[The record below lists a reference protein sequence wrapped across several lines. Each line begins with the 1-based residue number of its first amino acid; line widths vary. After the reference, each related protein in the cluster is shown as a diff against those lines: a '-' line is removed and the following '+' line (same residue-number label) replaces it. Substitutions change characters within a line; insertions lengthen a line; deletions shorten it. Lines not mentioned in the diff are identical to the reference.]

1 MFMKTRLTLLAV
13 ALFAVCA
20 YAANFWKAAEDTPT
34 AAGTVLVDDELMTAK
49 TVFGTTLKASNA
61 TIAGEEFTH
70 YIQVRNAANPS
81 ADNPNGTE
89 NEGST
94 SIELNVKKDLTL
106 TFFYRRQSTAQ
117 EETGGVY
124 ASNDGKDLKIFNK
137 EDFSNLDGELTIDH
151 ETEDFK
157 YGFVKKTYQVSPGN
171 YVVSA
176 RGTTIQFFGMT
187 HEGVEVVPTIG
198 PAIDITIESG
208 KDISAELAAAMQGNP
223 MPERIAIKLAAGGS
237 YTFGQTINT
246 AAPLTIVGDAT
257 DPATIDASAVSAPL
271 FAISTTPYESTL
283 DANNFYAIGD
293 IAFCNIIV
301 KGIKQQFIYGNKVK
315 SLIGKLTLDN
325 SVLEVAGGSKTVFD
339 FNGGGVVGELAITNS
354 TIYGNPQNTGGLYS
368 SQSGQKAT
376 EAGLDMQKFTLKN
389 STFYNIAYGKN
400 VNSHRQSN
408 QTWLGYEV
416 KNCLVVD
423 CGKDGQFIKGLNGG
437 QSGKNPVW
445 DIEGN
450 SFQRIVEGVM
460 TDISANEETGDDDEP
475 VKDNVEGVVVFA
487 GDYATGDFT
496 LGNCPQNTAKVGD
509 PRWLSD
515 VPEGPIY
522 IETDVTSQFAALTNY
537 TNWVG
542 ATGYATWA
550 APQVTTNDGKQVYMC
565 EKYETTSE
573 STGDV
578 FYQNVTG
585 LAPGI
590 YKIELYGSAAF
601 TFGRGIGSGI
611 FSDDDTPEGPITE
624 RTGIALYAQTSKNT
638 VSQEIAAYKV
648 TQFAEV
654 STAVLE
660 GVEVSE
666 DGTMKLAMSKNT
678 NYTNWHIVQLKGVTA
693 LVNAADLYASTIA
706 QAQALLD
713 QPMNAGVL
721 AQLQAAMVDA
731 STLTTAEQYKD
742 AVENLQSKIQAAE
755 ASIAIYKSVKEALDT
770 YAAKAA
776 TLDADGQAAY
786 NVADIQKA
794 YDERTLENDACI
806 ADIKAKYV
814 AAVKAQT
821 TPGSDFTDAAS
832 KQKDDWI
839 GSTGTYNAVYAERFG
854 EEMPADTIMYQTV
867 EGLPE
872 GTYKVEL
879 NAVASQAWNTAAVG
893 NDITVA
899 FANDGIYSLEVIAQ
913 VACDPEQSI
922 ATMEANVGS
931 DGKLTMGLKNIAV
944 GGNWFVVQVKS
955 ITLLS
960 LKETIGPAIDITIES
975 GKDISTELAAAMQDN
990 PMPESITIKLAAGGS
1005 YTIGQTINTAAPL
1018 TIVGDATDPATID
1031 ASAVSAPLFAIST
1044 TPYESTLDA
1053 NNFYAIGDI
1062 AFCNII
1068 VKGIKQ
1074 QFIYGNK
1081 VKSLIGKL
1089 TLDNSVLEVAGGS
1102 KTVFDFNGGG
1112 VVGELAITNSTIY
1125 GNPQNTG
1132 GLYSSQSGQKATEA
1146 GLDMQKFTLKNS
1158 TFYNIAYGKNV
1169 NSHRQSNQTWLG
1181 YEVKNCLVV
1190 DCGKD
1195 GQFIK
1200 GLNGGQSGKNPVWD
1214 IEGNSFQRIVE
1225 GVMTDISANEE
1236 TGDDDEPVKDNVE
1249 GVVVFAG
1256 DYATGDLTLG
1266 NCPQNTA
1273 KVGDPRWLNDTN
1285 FYKFVATEWP
1295 AGDPG
1300 RISPD
1305 NVTVDETANTITV
1318 SQTGQNNVALI
1329 FRSSNVYTVPAT
1341 DHYFIIKAT
1350 GLSVNEGDS
1359 YLWWLNNTNN
1369 GGSYKPT
1376 VIYEEDGQTV
1386 FAWDVNVISIG
1397 GLLGTEDAEFK
1408 DEGGWSTT
1416 FGMTL
1421 ADANV
1426 PAVISYIGF
1435 TNEIAEPL
1443 DEAEYA
1449 WDPTLWVAGDPG
1461 RISPDKVVADV
1472 DAKTITVS
1480 QTGDNNVALVYKTD
1494 KVLYVNNAKY
1504 FVILGK
1510 GLSTTDTK
1518 SYLWWLNNTNNGTQ
1532 VPPTYA
1538 VENADG
1544 LVYFIWN
1551 IAESGLGASFE
1562 TPKTYLVGDATW
1574 NTTFG
1579 LTLADDTVPAVISY
1593 IGYEGENSSI
1603 VAEAKAM
1610 LEGINQVR
1618 INGMNDGTVY
1628 NLNGQKVNNPSKG
1641 IYIINGKK
1649 VVIK

>member
-34 AAGTVLVDDELMTAK
+34 AAGTVLVDDDLMTAK
-49 TVFGTTLKASNA
+49 TVFATTLKASNA

-223 MPERIAIKLAAGGS
+223 MPESITIKLAAGGS
-237 YTFGQTINT
+237 YTIGQTINT
-246 AAPLTIVGDAT
+246 AAPLTVAGDAG
-257 DPATIDASAVSAPL
+257 DPATIDASELSAPL

-354 TIYGNPQNTGGLYS
+354 TIYGNPQNTGALYS

-400 VNSHRQSN
+400 VSSHRQSN

-487 GDYATGDFT
+487 GDYA
-496 LGNCPQNTAKVGD
+496 
-509 PRWLSD
+509 S
-515 VPEGPIY
+515 
-522 IETDVTSQFAALTNY
+522 
-537 TNWVG
+537 
-542 ATGYATWA
+542 
-550 APQVTTNDGKQVYMC
+550 
-565 EKYETTSE
+565 
-573 STGDV
+573 
-578 FYQNVTG
+578 
-585 LAPGI
+585 
-590 YKIELYGSAAF
+590 
-601 TFGRGIGSGI
+601 
-611 FSDDDTPEGPITE
+611 
-624 RTGIALYAQTSKNT
+624 
-638 VSQEIAAYKV
+638 
-648 TQFAEV
+648 
-654 STAVLE
+654 
-660 GVEVSE
+660 
-666 DGTMKLAMSKNT
+666 
-678 NYTNWHIVQLKGVTA
+678 
-693 LVNAADLYASTIA
+693 
-706 QAQALLD
+706 
-713 QPMNAGVL
+713 
-721 AQLQAAMVDA
+721 
-731 STLTTAEQYKD
+731 
-742 AVENLQSKIQAAE
+742 
-755 ASIAIYKSVKEALDT
+755 
-770 YAAKAA
+770 
-776 TLDADGQAAY
+776 
-786 NVADIQKA
+786 
-794 YDERTLENDACI
+794 
-806 ADIKAKYV
+806 
-814 AAVKAQT
+814 
-821 TPGSDFTDAAS
+821 
-832 KQKDDWI
+832 
-839 GSTGTYNAVYAERFG
+839 
-854 EEMPADTIMYQTV
+854 
-867 EGLPE
+867 
-872 GTYKVEL
+872 
-879 NAVASQAWNTAAVG
+879 
-893 NDITVA
+893 
-899 FANDGIYSLEVIAQ
+899 
-913 VACDPEQSI
+913 
-922 ATMEANVGS
+922 
-931 DGKLTMGLKNIAV
+931 
-944 GGNWFVVQVKS
+944 
-955 ITLLS
+955 
-960 LKETIGPAIDITIES
+960 
-975 GKDISTELAAAMQDN
+975 
-990 PMPESITIKLAAGGS
+990 
-1005 YTIGQTINTAAPL
+1005 
-1018 TIVGDATDPATID
+1018 
-1031 ASAVSAPLFAIST
+1031 
-1044 TPYESTLDA
+1044 
-1053 NNFYAIGDI
+1053 
-1062 AFCNII
+1062 
-1068 VKGIKQ
+1068 
-1074 QFIYGNK
+1074 
-1081 VKSLIGKL
+1081 
-1089 TLDNSVLEVAGGS
+1089 
-1102 KTVFDFNGGG
+1102 
-1112 VVGELAITNSTIY
+1112 
-1125 GNPQNTG
+1125 
-1132 GLYSSQSGQKATEA
+1132 
-1146 GLDMQKFTLKNS
+1146 
-1158 TFYNIAYGKNV
+1158 
-1169 NSHRQSNQTWLG
+1169 
-1181 YEVKNCLVV
+1181 
-1190 DCGKD
+1190 
-1195 GQFIK
+1195 
-1200 GLNGGQSGKNPVWD
+1200 
-1214 IEGNSFQRIVE
+1214 
-1225 GVMTDISANEE
+1225 
-1236 TGDDDEPVKDNVE
+1236 
-1249 GVVVFAG
+1249 
-1256 DYATGDLTLG
+1256 GDLTLG

-1435 TNEIAEPL
+1435 TDEIAEPL